1 MGVPVEDEPVA
12 PKIPARLRV
21 GTVTYELDCSG
32 GRITRAARMA
42 HNARGITVSMHGVMS
57 IDTDMPADQQ
67 RQTLL
72 HEVLHAVFDN
82 GIATLLCDGKDDLDE
97 LIVQMLTEPLLAV
110 LRDNPDLL
118 VFLLGDE

>member
-1 MGVPVEDEPVA
+1 VGVPVEDEPVA

-32 GRITRAARMA
+32 GRITRA
-42 HNARGITVSMHGVMS
+42 GITVSMHGVMS